1 MTDGLIKSSIEEIEW
16 PAVPGPPGSAL
27 LAILFELERSQ
38 WWPAEKLE
46 EAQFGRLQR
55 LLAHAQRSVPFYR
68 ERVTEAPA
76 ARRSPWDQDRWREI
90 PTQDS
95 ARHDA
100 R

>member
-27 LAILFELERSQ
+27 LAILFQLERSQ

-55 LLAHAQRSVPFYR
+55 LLAHAQRAVLSR
-68 ERVTEAPA
+68 APDGG
-76 ARRSPWDQDRWREI
+76 ARGAPEPLGPGSLAGYPG
-90 PTQDS
+90 DS
-95 ARHDA
+95 RQRTA
-100 R
+100 